1 MWKIYLLGL
10 TVGLGAVAAPGP
22 INVEIVRRSLA
33 YGARIGGAFGLGV
46 FAADLCFLVAT
57 SMGAAAIINGL
68 PPWARA
74 AIFGVG
80 AILLLAFGLKALRFR
95 LEDEVALAQKELQ
108 AAEASAPAAGRGV
121 PASFFLG
128 LALTLSTPTT
138 YACWLGVGLAAA
150 SHGMEERMTITLPL
164 AAGFATTCL
173 IWLFSVVHI
182 AGSFHRVVRPRTQLV
197 LDRVVGGVLCAFAA
211 YSAYLA
217 VRLLLH

>member
-80 AILLLAFGLKALRFR
+80 AILLLAFTLLRR
-95 LEDEVALAQKELQ
+95 D
-108 AAEASAPAAGRGV
+108 SC
-121 PASFFLG
+121 
-128 LALTLSTPTT
+128 TP
-138 YACWLGVGLAAA
+138 
-150 SHGMEERMTITLPL
+150 S
-164 AAGFATTCL
+164 
-173 IWLFSVVHI
+173 
-182 AGSFHRVVRPRTQLV
+182 
-197 LDRVVGGVLCAFAA
+197 
-211 YSAYLA
+211 
-217 VRLLLH
+217 